1 MFFWSNN
8 IQRQCKVTSSER
20 TFECDVHL
28 QRDRK
33 SIFFLWLI
41 NEPSKKKEK
50 KRNFDI
56 KSPSGCINPMEVEL
70 RGLNNSSHSVEDLIF
85 SWRKVFFFP
94 FPSHEILACGQV
106 SEFGTPSK
114 RHDSFASADAKLS
127 FVWSIFGRR
136 KKTAH
141 GLKWMRGFSF
151 SSPPPPLPSPHPPPV
166 SVQITAVLN
175 TSKLPR
181 AAQHFLEPSPVGN
194 SKLNRLLNR
203 RSLEIIC

>member
-1 MFFWSNN
+1 MSL
-8 IQRQCKVTSSER
+8 R
-20 TFECDVHL
+20 
-28 QRDRK
+28 
-33 SIFFLWLI
+33 
-41 NEPSKKKEK
+41 KKKKK

-85 SWRKVFFFP
+85 SWRKVFFSP
-94 FPSHEILACGQV
+94 FLHMKFSHAVNWVSSERRQNATIASRAPTRSYRLSEAFLAG
-106 SEFGTPSK
+106 GRK
-114 RHDSFASADAKLS
+114 RHADWNEWGDFLS
-127 FVWSIFGRR
+127 P
-136 KKTAH
+136 A
-141 GLKWMRGFSF
+141 L
-151 SSPPPPLPSPHPPPV
+151 PLPSPHPPPV

-203 RSLEIIC
+203 SSLEIIC

>member
-1 MFFWSNN
+1 MFFWSNT

-56 KSPSGCINPMEVEL
+56 KSPSGCINPMEVER

-85 SWRKVFFFP
+85 SWRKVFSPP
-94 FPSHEILACGQV
+94 FLHMKFSHAVKWV
-106 SEFGTPSK
+106 SWERRQNATI
-114 RHDSFASADAKLS
+114 ASRAPTRSYRLS
-127 FVWSIFGRR
+127 EAFFGRR
-136 KKTAH
+136 RKTAV

-151 SSPPPPLPSPHPPPV
+151 SSPPPPLPLTPHP
-166 SVQITAVLN
+166 SL
-175 TSKLPR
+175 
-181 AAQHFLEPSPVGN
+181 F
-194 SKLNRLLNR
+194 
-203 RSLEIIC
+203 RSRQF